1 MPNSNSSTSLYSFT
15 NTVRV
20 SANNFT
26 TLYNAT
32 PSNVDVASVSDR
44 NFTTLYNKQSEIN
57 PTRPYGNSNVEAF
70 LNVGHDQGGN
80 VVENINANGNI
91 SGNIVI
97 ARTEANLGLVGNVYI
112 GGGGLNYFLTTDGAG
127 GLSWTEPVDPIGNA
141 VPFIHFLSNANANNQ
156 TFSNAL
162 LTAYTSNTVMNVM
175 KNGVNIDPDLYE
187 ISGNVLTVNIPLVV
201 GDSIDVLS
209 TQTGSGAG
217 NPGGTQYA
225 VQINNG
231 TSGFYG
237 DVANFS
243 FQPSANFGNQYTV
256 TARHLSVIG
265 NTVLGNNLSVVG
277 NTVLSNSLSVTGN
290 IIVDTS
296 LTVNANT
303 NLSNLSATGNVV
315 LGNVANVHIDGGI
328 SNYFLQTDGLG
339 NLAWAL
345 PNVGVASSLNAPIA
359 NVSIGGGSSNYFLQT
374 DGLGNLAWAL
384 PNGGIASGLNAPI
397 ANVSIGGGSPNYF
410 LQTDGLGNLTWALGG
425 NGGGNG
431 FSSNFY
437 YAVANSQTTLY
448 MDTNTGGGTPGTPS
462 KIVFTDSNVGTGPT
476 GDGTING
483 RYLTWTANIASYN
496 YSPLNVMESN
506 NPGGP
511 YSIVLK
517 GNIVVN
523 NGYSSGTEF
532 IHLGSVNKV
541 YISGGSNGQVLRT
554 DGANN
559 LSWTSNIANANFA
572 IAANTVLQNAQPN
585 ITSVGILASLSV
597 SGNANVGNLSTSGS
611 ITGTNLTGTLTTAAQ
626 PNITSVGTLTSLS
639 VSGNVNAGFINA
651 NGVGLTNIT
660 AANIVGTVANANYA
674 AYAGNVTIAAQ
685 SNITSLGTLTNLS
698 VTGNVAIQRAYE
710 KFTPNAT
717 GSTGT
722 VAFDVLDQSVLYKTA
737 NATANFTL
745 NIRGNGS
752 TTFDSILPANNT
764 MTIAFLNTV
773 GTTPYVVNTFQIDGN
788 TIVPQYVGGV
798 APNGATRLVNCTQSY
813 TYSIVKTAGNTFAVL
828 GSLTE
833 YK

>member
-15 NTVRV
+15 NTVKV

-44 NFTTLYNKQSEIN
+44 NFTTLYNKQAEIN
-57 PTRPYGNSNVEAF
+57 PTRSYGNSNVEAF
-70 LNVGHDQGGN
+70 LNAGQDQGGN

-91 SGNIVI
+91 SGNVII
-97 ARTEANLGLVGNVYI
+97 ARTEANLGLVGNVHI
-112 GGGGLNYFLTTDGAG
+112 GGGALNYFLTTDGAG

-243 FQPSANFGNQYTV
+243 FQPSANFGGEYTV
-256 TARHLSVIG
+256 TAKNLSVIG

-345 PNVGVASSLNAPIA
+345 PTVATATSLNANIA
-359 NVSIGGGSSNYFLQT
+359 NVSIS
-374 DGLGNLAWAL
+374 
-384 PNGGIASGLNAPI
+384 
-397 ANVSIGGGSPNYF
+397 GGSPNYF

-437 YAVANSQTTLY
+437 YTVANSQTTLY

-462 KIVFTDSNVGTGPT
+462 KIVFTDSNVGVGPT

-483 RYLTWTANIASYN
+483 RYLTWTANVASYN

-523 NGYSSGTEF
+523 NAYSSGTEF
-532 IHLGSVNKV
+532 IHLGSVDKV
-541 YISGGSNGQVLRT
+541 YISGGSNGQVLST

-572 IAANTVLQNAQPN
+572 IVANTVLQNAQPN
-585 ITSVGILASLSV
+585 ITSVGALASLSV
-597 SGNANVGNLSTSGS
+597 SGNANVGNLSTAGS
-611 ITGTNLTGTLTTAAQ
+611 ITGANLTGTLTTAAQ

-639 VSGNVNAGFINA
+639 VTGNIDAGFINA

-698 VTGNVAIQRAYE
+698 VTGDVAIQRAYE

-737 NATANFTL
+737 NASANFTL

-773 GTTPYVVNTFQIDGN
+773 GATAYVVNTFQIDGN

-798 APNGATRLVNCTQSY
+798 APNGGARLANCTQSY